1 MLLTGRIDGALNYDE
16 PIPASFSLRAQSG
29 NHSFSGEVFRSLGIL
44 LKSTREG
51 DPEGYLRAQRQA
63 LMEMGASRELLEA
76 LLSFKEKLELSIHFG
91 AGKRSMVL
99 DMIRTLEELKQNG
112 AEVETSVEKRA
123 ISGGAYTWMTGT
135 RRLVRPDAKFLWH
148 TRTPI
153 PGYVTPADKK
163 EDLQLMVPFFEQASE
178 PLRSRFLAAI
188 DEDDKSCH
196 EIRTTGSVLVRAG
209 LAEYK

>member
-16 PIPASFSLRAQSG
+16 PIPASFSLRAHS
-29 NHSFSGEVFRSLGIL
+29 NSRSFSGEVFRSLGIL

-63 LMEMGASRELLEA
+63 LMEMGVSRELLET
-76 LLSFKEKLELSIHFG
+76 LLSFKKKVELSIRFG

-112 AEVETSVEKRA
+112 AEVETYAEESA
-123 ISGGAYTWMTGT
+123 ISGGAYTWMTGG
-135 RRLVRPDAKFLWH
+135 RRLVRPDSKFLWH

-153 PGYVTPADKK
+153 PGYVTQADKA

-178 PLRSRFLAAI
+178 PWRSKFLSGI
-188 DEDDKSCH
+188 DEDDKGCH
-196 EIRTTGSVLVRAG
+196 EIKTRGWVLVQAG